1 MRDFPLHTALSIVT
15 LGALIA
21 LVHPPNVARLRGL
34 LEFTPELTPLSP
46 MARHVNAVPAPAPP
60 RATAPLP
67 HGKPPDAGLL
77 TGGPVTAGPLTAGSL
92 TAGPLTAGPLL
103 DDSAGV
109 LDAFYRALRRTGNH
123 EPGAVTRIVHYGDS
137 PTTADL
143 ITGDVRALLQARF
156 GNAGHG
162 FILPAKPWAWYQHT
176 AVRVNGSGWQMVPA
190 SHFEAHDGLFGLGGV
205 SFSGGV
211 SAESKIVFEDAAYTR
226 FEIWFLRQPWG
237 GILTLTAD
245 EVPLGRIDTSG
256 ETKTADFAVFQT
268 PAASTL
274 ALRVVLGNVRLF
286 GVSAENGGA
295 GLVYDSLGL
304 NGASITVLSRM
315 FNQSHWATQLQHRHP
330 DLVVVN
336 YGTNEADFPAFI
348 DTRYEKELREAIRRL
363 RAALPETSL
372 LIMSPMD
379 RGYRTG
385 AGEIETMPTIPRIVA
400 LQRRVAR
407 ETGCG
412 FFDTFQAMGG
422 EGTMARWYAAQPRLV
437 SADFIHPY
445 PAGGKTIAVTLT
457 REIISGLNR
466 YQLRESQKMAP

>member
-1 MRDFPLHTALSIVT
+1 MRDFPIHTALSIVT

-21 LVHPPNVARLRGL
+21 VIHPPNAAQLRGL
-34 LEFTPELTPLSP
+34 LEFTPEFTPLSP
-46 MARHVNAVPAPAPP
+46 IARHVDTVLAPAPY
-60 RATAPLP
+60 RAPAGLP
-67 HGKPPDAGLL
+67 HGKLPTSGAVP
-77 TGGPVTAGPLTAGSL
+77 T
-92 TAGPLTAGPLL
+92 GPLL

-109 LDAFYRALRRTGNH
+109 LDAFYGALRRTGNR

-143 ITGDVRALLQARF
+143 ITGDIRALLQARF

-162 FILPAKPWAWYQHT
+162 FILPSKPWAWYQHSG
-176 AVRVNGSGWQMVPA
+176 VHVNGSGWQMAPA
-190 SHFEAHDGLFGLGGV
+190 SRFEVRDGLFGLGGV
-205 SFSGGV
+205 SFIGGA
-211 SAESKIVFEDAAYTR
+211 SAESKIVFEKAAYTR
-226 FEIWFLRQPWG
+226 FEVWFLRQPEG
-237 GILTLTAD
+237 GSLTLSAD
-245 EVPLGRIDTSG
+245 DVALGRIDTAG
-256 ETKTADFAVFQT
+256 ETKGADFTLFEAPT
-268 PAASTL
+268 AASTL
-274 ALRVVLGNVRLF
+274 TMRVTQGHVRLF

-315 FNQSHWATQLQHRHP
+315 FNQSHWAAQLQHRHP
-330 DLVVVN
+330 DLVIVN

-348 DTRYEKELREAIRRL
+348 DKQYEKELREAIRRL

-385 AGEIETMPTIPRIVA
+385 PGEIETMPTIPRIVA

-422 EGTMARWYAAQPRLV
+422 EGTMARWYTAQPRLV

-445 PAGGKTIAVTLT
+445 PAGGKMIAVTFT

-466 YQLRESQKMAP
+466 YSLRESQKLLH

>member
-1 MRDFPLHTALSIVT
+1 MREFPLHTALAIVT

-21 LVHPPNVARLRGL
+21 VIHPPNAEQLRGL

-46 MARHVNAVPAPAPP
+46 VSRHRDAAPSLGAP
-60 RATAPLP
+60 RAAATLP
-67 HGKPPDAGLL
+67 PGKPA
-77 TGGPVTAGPLTAGSL
+77 AS
-92 TAGPLTAGPLL
+92 GPLL

-109 LDAFYRALRRTGNH
+109 LDAFYRALRRTGNR

-176 AVRVNGSGWQMVPA
+176 GVTVDGSGWQMVPA
-190 SHFEAHDGLFGLGGV
+190 SHFEARDGLFGLGGV
-205 SFSGGV
+205 SFTGGP
-211 SAESKIVFEDAAYTR
+211 SAFSKIVFERAAYTR
-226 FEIWFLRQPWG
+226 FEVWFLRQPEGGSLTLSADDAPLG
-237 GILTLTAD
+237 GIDTA
-245 EVPLGRIDTSG
+245 G
-256 ETKTADFAVFQT
+256 ENKAADFAVFQAPT
-268 PAASTL
+268 AASTL
-274 ALRVVLGNVRLF
+274 TLRVAQGHVRLF
-286 GVSAENGGA
+286 GVSAENSAG

-315 FNQSHWATQLQHRHP
+315 FNQSHWTAELQHRHP
-330 DLVVVN
+330 DLVIVN

-348 DTRYEKELREAIRRL
+348 DKQYEKELREAIRRL
-363 RAALPETSL
+363 HAALPETSL

-379 RGYRTG
+379 RGYKTG
-385 AGEIETMPTIPRIVA
+385 PGEIATMPTIPRIVE

-412 FFDTFQAMGG
+412 FFDTFRAMGG

-437 SADFIHPY
+437 SADFIHPN
-445 PAGGKTIAVTLT
+445 PAGGKMIATTFT

-466 YQLRESQKMAP
+466 YQLRENQKP

>member
-21 LVHPPNVARLRGL
+21 VIHPPDAAQLRAL

-46 MARHVNAVPAPAPP
+46 IARHVDTVLPPAPS
-60 RATAPLP
+60 RASASLP
-67 HGKPPDAGLL
+67 HGKPATSGTVPAGAV
-77 TGGPVTAGPLTAGSL
+77 P
-92 TAGPLTAGPLL
+92 AGPLL

-109 LDAFYRALRRTGNH
+109 LDAFYHALRRTGNR

-162 FILPAKPWAWYQHT
+162 FILPAKPWAWYQHSD
-176 AVRVNGSGWQMVPA
+176 VRVNGTGWQMVPA
-190 SHFEAHDGLFGLGGV
+190 SQFEARDGLFGLGGV
-205 SFSGGV
+205 SFTGGP
-211 SAESKIVFEDAAYTR
+211 SANSKIVFEKAAYTR
-226 FEIWFLRQPWG
+226 FEVWFLRQPEG
-237 GILTLTAD
+237 GSLTLSAD
-245 EVPLGRIDTSG
+245 DVALGRIDTAG
-256 ETKTADFAVFQT
+256 ETKAADFAVFQA
-268 PAASTL
+268 PSAASTL
-274 ALRVVLGNVRLF
+274 TLRVVQGHARLF
-286 GVSAENGGA
+286 GVSAENNDG

-315 FNQSHWATQLQHRHP
+315 FNQSHWAAELQHRHP
-330 DLVVVN
+330 DLVIVN
-336 YGTNEADFPAFI
+336 YGTNEADFPAFV
-348 DTRYEKELREAIRRL
+348 DTTYEKELREAIRRL

-385 AGEIETMPTIPRIVA
+385 PGEIETMPAIPRIVA

-412 FFDTFQAMGG
+412 FFDTFRAMGG

-445 PAGGKTIAVTLT
+445 PAGGKMIAVTFA

-466 YQLRESQKMAP
+466 YQLRESQKPSQ

>member
-1 MRDFPLHTALSIVT
+1 MREFPLHTALALVT
-15 LGALIA
+15 LGALLA
-21 LVHPPNVARLRGL
+21 LIHPPSATQLRGL

-46 MARHVNAVPAPAPP
+46 LARHADAAPSLALPRVPAGPA
-60 RATAPLP
+60 
-67 HGKPPDAGLL
+67 HGKMA
-77 TGGPVTAGPLTAGSL
+77 A
-92 TAGPLTAGPLL
+92 AGPLL

-109 LDAFYRALRRTGNH
+109 LDAFYHALRRTGNR
-123 EPGAVTRIVHYGDS
+123 EPGAITRIVHYGDS

-156 GNAGHG
+156 GDAGHG

-176 AVRVNGSGWQMVPA
+176 AVTVNGSGWQMVPA
-190 SHFEAHDGLFGLGGV
+190 SHFEARDGLFGLGGV
-205 SFSGGV
+205 SFTGGTSAV
-211 SAESKIVFEDAAYTR
+211 SEIVFEKAAYTR
-226 FEIWFLRQPWG
+226 FEVWFLRQPG
-237 GILTLTAD
+237 GGSLTVAAD
-245 EVPLGRIDTSG
+245 DVPLGGIDTAG
-256 ETKTADFAVFQT
+256 QTNAADFAVFQV
-268 PAASTL
+268 PAAASTFT
-274 ALRVVLGNVRLF
+274 LRVAEGHVRLF
-286 GVSAENGGA
+286 GVSAENSST

-315 FNQSHWATQLQHRHP
+315 FNQSHWAAELQHRHP
-330 DLVVVN
+330 DLVVIN

-348 DTRYEKELREAIRRL
+348 DTQYEKELREAIRRL
-363 RAALPETSL
+363 RTALPETSL

-379 RGYRTG
+379 RGYKTG
-385 AGEIETMPTIPRIVA
+385 PGEIATMPTIPRIVA

-445 PAGGKTIAVTLT
+445 PAGGKMIALAFT
-457 REIISGLNR
+457 REIVSGLNR
-466 YQLRESQKMAP
+466 YSLKESRKAPR

>member
-15 LGALIA
+15 VGVLIA
-21 LVHPPNVARLRGL
+21 VTHPPNAAQLRGL

-46 MARHVNAVPAPAPP
+46 MVRHMDAVPPAPPPAPAG
-60 RATAPLP
+60 LP
-67 HGKPPDAGLL
+67 HGKA
-77 TGGPVTAGPLTAGSL
+77 AA
-92 TAGPLTAGPLL
+92 AGPLTAGPLL
-103 DDSAGV
+103 EASSGV

-123 EPGAVTRIVHYGDS
+123 EPGAITRIVHYGDS

-162 FILPAKPWAWYQHT
+162 FILPAKPWAWYQH
-176 AVRVNGSGWQMVPA
+176 AGVRVDGSGWQIDPA
-190 SHFEAHDGLFGLGGV
+190 SHFEARDGLFGLGGV
-205 SFSGGV
+205 SFTGGV
-211 SAESKIVFEDAAYTR
+211 SADSKIVFQKAAYTR
-226 FEIWFLRQPWG
+226 FEIWFLRQPEG

-245 EVPLGRIDTSG
+245 DVPLGRIDTSG
-256 ETKTADFAVFQT
+256 VTKAADFAMFQT
-268 PAASTL
+268 PSAASTL
-274 ALRVVLGNVRLF
+274 ALRVAQGHVRLF
-286 GVSAENGGA
+286 GVSAENEGA

-315 FNQSHWATQLQHRHP
+315 FNQSHWATELQHRHP

-336 YGTNEADFPAFI
+336 YGTNEADFPAFL
-348 DTRYEKELREAIRRL
+348 DTQYEKELREAIRRL

-385 AGEIETMPTIPRIVA
+385 TGEIETMPTIPRIVA

-445 PAGGKTIAVTLT
+445 PAGGRMIAVTLV

-466 YQLRESQKMAP
+466 YQLRESGKPVH